1 MKWYEL
7 YTIQKVKLTKIAISL
22 LETNFKYFTSKV
34 KEMPKDARTEKVK
47 ILVIFNEILKV
58 NEKTINKD
66 KEKKKTTTIYN
77 NLINTI

>member
-1 MKWYEL
+1 
-7 YTIQKVKLTKIAISL
+7 
-22 LETNFKYFTSKV
+22 
-34 KEMPKDARTEKVK
+34 MPKDDRTEKVK